1 MTEDGIDAPRA
12 PERLTLKTHI
22 CYGVSQFGLNAAGT
36 AFGIYTIVF
45 YTTVIVFDS
54 ALFGVIMFIGQLW
67 DAVSDPL
74 IGYLSDNTKWRRGR
88 RRPFFVP
95 GGLLYGIA
103 FFMVFS
109 PFLQEKSGA
118 TFLYLLIFV
127 LLMFSGRTILETP
140 YVALAP
146 ELTLDY
152 DERTKLSGFKQWF
165 GTLGD
170 ASGAIVPVVL
180 VTLVFEGQR
189 RPAHFVYGLFACVA
203 VVGLAAL
210 TRWGTFENPAL
221 ARKAQIGVFESFKAV
236 SRNRPYLIFIFS
248 STMAQMGNNIVTYL
262 VIFIT
267 KFWFLDEELAIR
279 FFLIFFLGA
288 LVSVPIWVRLAGW
301 IGKKW
306 TYVLVMTGYG
316 LLLSS
321 VMLFSREAVNAVT
334 VIMFFAGFFN
344 VGMWVLAYTIAP
356 DIIEWD
362 EYHTGKRR
370 EGVYSGV
377 WTFVYKAGIGCALM
391 LVGFALKFIHF
402 DGELATQT
410 ESTLLGLRVLFGP
423 VAGMFLFLGALAFLV
438 FPITKSKHEEIRRLI
453 RERDAAEAAE

>member
-1 MTEDGIDAPRA
+1 
-12 PERLTLKTHI
+12 
-22 CYGVSQFGLNAAGT
+22 
-36 AFGIYTIVF
+36 
-45 YTTVIVFDS
+45 
-54 ALFGVIMFIGQLW
+54 
-67 DAVSDPL
+67 
-74 IGYLSDNTKWRRGR
+74 
-88 RRPFFVP
+88 
-95 GGLLYGIA
+95 
-103 FFMVFS
+103 
-109 PFLQEKSGA
+109 
-118 TFLYLLIFV
+118 
-127 LLMFSGRTILETP
+127 
-140 YVALAP
+140 
-146 ELTLDY
+146 
-152 DERTKLSGFKQWF
+152 
-165 GTLGD
+165 
-170 ASGAIVPVVL
+170 
-180 VTLVFEGQR
+180 
-189 RPAHFVYGLFACVA
+189 
-203 VVGLAAL
+203 
-210 TRWGTFENPAL
+210 
-221 ARKAQIGVFESFKAV
+221 
-236 SRNRPYLIFIFS
+236 
-248 STMAQMGNNIVTYL
+248 MAQMGNNIVTYL

-423 VAGMFLFLGALAFLV
+423 VAGIFLFLGALAFLV

-453 RERDAAEAAE
+453 RERDAAEEAE